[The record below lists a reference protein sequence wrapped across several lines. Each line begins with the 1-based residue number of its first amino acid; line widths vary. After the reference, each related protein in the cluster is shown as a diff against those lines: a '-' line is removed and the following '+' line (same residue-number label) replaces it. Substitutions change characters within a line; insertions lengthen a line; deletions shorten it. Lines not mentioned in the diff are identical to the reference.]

1 MSLSK
6 YVWKNGKIIDGRN
19 AKTNIFC
26 QGLHYGMS
34 VFEGIRFYDTGER
47 GPAIFRLDKHLE
59 RFDYSQ
65 RKAYMLLRYSPEVFT
80 DAIKELIKKSE
91 LREGYIRPI
100 AWFGEERLG
109 LRLGEK
115 THVAIA
121 VFPWNKRLEQEQIR
135 AKISKYLRIDPRSAH
150 VEAKISGHYVNSI
163 LALRDA
169 IDSGFDEAILLD
181 WTGMVAEGS
190 AENIFMAVNGNIY
203 TPPRGSILDGVTR
216 RTILVLARD
225 YGYRVEETFITP
237 EALFKSGEVFLCG
250 TAMEVL
256 PVVEIQRESMG
267 QITTWTSKSNE
278 VTSKFANLYA
288 EVVRGKHSEY
298 SRWLTYA
305 YE

>member
-1 MSLSK
+1 MLSK

-26 QGLHYGMS
+26 QGLHYGMG
-34 VFEGIRFYDTGER
+34 VFEGIRFYDTEER

-65 RKAYMLLRYSPEVFT
+65 RKAYMILRYSPEVLT
-80 DAIKELIKKSE
+80 DAIKELIKKSG

-100 AWFGEERLG
+100 AWYGEERLG

-115 THVAIA
+115 TDVAIA
-121 VFPWNKRLEQEQIR
+121 VFSWNKRLEHEQIR
-135 AKISKYLRIDPRSAH
+135 AKISKYLRIDPRSTH

-169 IDSGFDEAILLD
+169 LDSGFDEAILLD
-181 WTGMVAEGS
+181 WMGMVAEGS
-190 AENIFMAVNGNIY
+190 AENIFMVTNGNIY
-203 TPPRGSILDGVTR
+203 TPSKGSILDGVTR
-216 RTILVLARD
+216 QTILVLARD
-225 YGYRVEETFITP
+225 YGYRVEETLITP
-237 EALFKSGEVFLCG
+237 EALFKSDEVFLCG

-256 PVVEIQRESMG
+256 LVVEIQRESMG
-267 QITTWTSKSNE
+267 QITPWTSKSDK
-278 VTSKFANLYA
+278 VTTQFANLYA
-288 EVVRGKHSEY
+288 EVVRGKHPEY
-298 SRWLTYA
+298 SRWLTYV